1 LRQEA
6 PAILTVAN
14 RPLAAHALNSLA
26 RRGAAG
32 GSRGG
37 DGSRTGLDL
46 RAEPVVPDAID
57 VWWLEHEAETGL
69 WDILCR
75 LEDFLRGDPFVLHL
89 ADSLSRSCLHLLLN
103 APAAELD
110 CRVLVRQPPFD
121 DGVVELARR
130 RLGGR
135 LEASVVGLRARVFRD
150 FRPPKALRLNV
161 GDGAQV
167 SLA

>member
-130 RLGGR
+130 RLSSVAGR
-135 LEASVVGLRARVFRD
+135 HTGTAAGIWVFGAGALKEACRL
-150 FRPPKALRLNV
+150 RPPDAPRWT
-161 GDGAQV
+161 
-167 SLA
+167 